1 MLQKKT
7 CYPPKTFDD
16 VLDALVR
23 LFLLKCWAFTGVDVD
38 QLVADVDAQRA
49 ERAEHDALQSEY
61 LALHET
67 FGVNQE
73 ARYERF
79 LAALNAARAVF
90 RNDKAVMAELERFK
104 RSTGGGRPR
113 KASDEAA

>member
-1 MLQKKT
+1 MLKKKT

-16 VLDALVR
+16 ALDALVR
-23 LFLLKCWAFTGVDVD
+23 LFQAKGWAFTGVDVD
-38 QLVADVDAQRA
+38 QLATDVDAQRT
-49 ERAEHDALQSEY
+49 ERSEHDTLQSQY
-61 LALHET
+61 ASAHET

-104 RSTGGGRPR
+104 RSTSGRPR
-113 KASDEAA
+113 KSSDEAA

>member
-1 MLQKKT
+1 MIPKKT
-7 CYPPKTFDD
+7 YYPSKSFDD
-16 VLDALVR
+16 TLDALVR
-23 LFLLKCWAFTGVDVD
+23 LFLAKGWEFTGVAME
-38 QLVADVDAQRA
+38 QLTADVEAQRA
-49 ERAEHDALQSEY
+49 ERAEHETLQGQY
-61 LALHET
+61 VALHET

-104 RSTGGGRPR
+104 RHAGRKR
-113 KASDEAA
+113 KASEEAA

>member
-1 MLQKKT
+1 MLPKKT

-23 LFLLKCWAFTGVDVD
+23 LFLAKCWVFTGVDVAR
-38 QLVADVDAQRA
+38 LTADVDAQRA
-49 ERAEHDALQSEY
+49 ERAEHDTLQSQY
-61 LALHET
+61 LALHER

-104 RSTGGGRPR
+104 RHAGRPR